1 MTYLTYQYYYV
12 YGYHVLA
19 NYHLKD
25 IPYTYFSTL
34 EDFKKL
40 SNLDGNCISIDE
52 LHGSADA
59 RRSMSPLIIKLSQK
73 ILQSRK
79 MSSLEKPTRLF
90 FTAQLITSVEYRLRS
105 SEICNTLWKP
115 KIIARDGIT
124 GRPLVMR
131 VEVFVPDKDKIDE
144 FKFKKTFTVGGLNK
158 DGTIDMSLYNIC
170 DAYDTLEEVESITDN
185 TLNLYVEKY
194 AEQVEDFKR
203 LKEIAVFIKRKEPS
217 LSKSFID
224 DVAML
229 IKMARTGSIDIGSV
243 DETVEQE
250 VLSDKGIV

>member
-1 MTYLTYQYYYV
+1 
-12 YGYHVLA
+12 
-19 NYHLKD
+19 
-25 IPYTYFSTL
+25 
-34 EDFKKL
+34 
-40 SNLDGNCISIDE
+40 
-52 LHGSADA
+52 
-59 RRSMSPLIIKLSQK
+59 
-73 ILQSRK
+73 
-79 MSSLEKPTRLF
+79 
-90 FTAQLITSVEYRLRS
+90 
-105 SEICNTLWKP
+105 
-115 KIIARDGIT
+115 
-124 GRPLVMR
+124 MR